1 MTSNTLTYVVTS
13 YVITWIVILGLLF
26 RVQNAVRRARRDYE
40 SVVKGDFNS

>member
-1 MTSNTLTYVVTS
+1 MTDHTLTYVVAS

-26 RVQNAVRRARRDYE
+26 RVHNAVRRARRDYE